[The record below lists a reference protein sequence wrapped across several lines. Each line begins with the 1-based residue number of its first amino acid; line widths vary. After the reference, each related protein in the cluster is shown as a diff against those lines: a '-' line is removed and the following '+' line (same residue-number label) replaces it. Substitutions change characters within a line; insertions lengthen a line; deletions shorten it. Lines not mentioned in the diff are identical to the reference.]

1 MVMSAK
7 LPLPSR
13 KFDARLP
20 ISESLLALAPL
31 HLPNQRKERYQ
42 GDDLCIAL
50 TSLAVR
56 DQTLMLGIYE
66 ALSDMLYAIVDT
78 STDDAG
84 KWQDLLLWT
93 QRHDLDAFIDRVRDL
108 GEASHA
114 EASSEELAK
123 AMHDVR
129 GGPLSSLLG
138 RLQLFDHLPHN
149 EDQLRTLFV
158 LVRDHL
164 KIMRSAITGL
174 DDPRRDADR
183 RPRSHDI
190 NLMLDKWHGSM
201 VGPKWRQQPIRMNV
215 DCRYEGT
222 MSECCLESAAV
233 DRIFYNLA
241 TNACRH
247 AAGDQ
252 IDMAIFPIPEPQ
264 GDCLRFVLSNEVSEA
279 DAIYLNALIQSG
291 GADSADKGT
300 GLSLM
305 ALFAPKVSSTGSGF
319 GLTVVA
325 DFVTNAFGLRDSKEA
340 LRERYVGAILD
351 GHTFRAWF
359 HWPMASNDLPR
370 RQLNDFHQPEQS
382 LDEP

>member
-1 MVMSAK
+1 MSAN
-7 LPLPSR
+7 LPSPPR
-13 KFDARLP
+13 CLDARLP
-20 ISESLLALAPL
+20 IPESLRALAPL
-31 HLPNQRKERYQ
+31 RLPNQRKERYQ

-56 DQTLMLGIYE
+56 DQTLVLAIYGT
-66 ALSDMLYAIVDT
+66 LSELLYAIADT
-78 STDDAG
+78 STDDAR
-84 KWQDLLLWT
+84 KWRDIMLWT
-93 QRHDLDAFIDRVRDL
+93 QRHDLDAFIDRVREL
-108 GEASHA
+108 GAASHA
-114 EASSEELAK
+114 EASGEGLAK

-129 GGPLSSLLG
+129 GGPLSPLLG
-138 RLQLFDHLPHN
+138 RLQLLNHLPHN

-183 RPRSHDI
+183 RPRSHDMS
-190 NLMLDKWHGSM
+190 LMLDKWHGSV
-201 VGPKWRQQPIRMNV
+201 VGPKWRQQPIQMNV

-222 MSECCLESAAV
+222 MSECCLESAAI

-247 AAGDQ
+247 AAGDH
-252 IDMAIFPIPEPQ
+252 IDMAIFPIPQPP

-279 DAIYLNALIQSG
+279 DAVYLNALIQSG
-291 GADSADKGT
+291 GADSVDKGT

-325 DFVTNAFGLRDSKEA
+325 DFVTSAFGLRDSKEA

-351 GHTFRAWF
+351 GRTFRAWF
-359 HWPMASNDLPR
+359 HWPIASNDLPR
-370 RQLNDFHQPEQS
+370 RQLNDFHRPEQS

>member
-1 MVMSAK
+1 M
-7 LPLPSR
+7 
-13 KFDARLP
+13 
-20 ISESLLALAPL
+20 APL
-31 HLPNQRKERYQ
+31 HLLNRRKERYQ
-42 GDDLCIAL
+42 GDDLCIPL
-50 TSLAVR
+50 IRLASR
-56 DQTLMLGIYE
+56 DQTLVLEIYASLG
-66 ALSDMLYAIVDT
+66 ALLYAIADT
-78 STDDAG
+78 STDNAR
-84 KWQDLLLWT
+84 KWQEVMFWKR
-93 QRHDLDAFIDRVRDL
+93 QHKLDGFIDKVREL

-114 EASSEELAK
+114 EAASEELAK

-138 RLQLFDHLPHN
+138 RLQLVGHLPHN
-149 EDQLRTLFV
+149 EEQLRTLFV

-174 DDPRRDADR
+174 DDARRDADR
-183 RPRSHDI
+183 RPRSHDMQ
-190 NLMLDKWHGSM
+190 LMLEKWHGSV
-201 VGPKWRQQPIRMNV
+201 VGPNARQQSIHMNV

-222 MSECCLESAAV
+222 MSECCLESAAI

-247 AAGDQ
+247 AAGDH
-252 IDMAIFPIPEPQ
+252 IDMAIFPIPEAP

-279 DAIYLNALIQSG
+279 DAAYLNALIQSG
-291 GADSADKGT
+291 GADSIDKGT
-300 GLSLM
+300 SMSLL
-305 ALFAPKVSSTGSGF
+305 ALFAPAVSSTGSGF

-325 DFVTNAFGLRDSKEA
+325 DFVTSAFGLRDSREA

-351 GHTFRAWF
+351 GRTFRAWF
-359 HWPMASNDLPR
+359 HWPMAKDHIQK

>member
-1 MVMSAK
+1 MSAN
-7 LPLPSR
+7 LPSPP
-13 KFDARLP
+13 RLLDSRLLIP
-20 ISESLLALAPL
+20 ESLLALAPL
-31 HLPNQRKERYQ
+31 RLSNQRKERYQ

-56 DQTLMLGIYE
+56 DQTLVHAIYE
-66 ALSDMLYAIVDT
+66 ALSDLLYAIADT
-78 STDDAG
+78 STDDAR
-84 KWQDLLLWT
+84 KWQDVASWT
-93 QRHDLDAFIDRVRDL
+93 QQHNLDAFIDRVREL
-108 GEASHA
+108 GEASHT
-114 EASSEELAK
+114 EAASEELAK

-164 KIMRSAITGL
+164 KIMRSVITGL

-183 RPRSHDI
+183 RPRAHDMR
-190 NLMLDKWHGSM
+190 LMLDKWHGSV
-201 VGPKWRQQPIRMNV
+201 VGPRSRKQPIHMNV

-222 MSECCLESAAV
+222 MSECCLESAAI

-247 AAGDQ
+247 AAGDH
-252 IDMAIFPIPEPQ
+252 IDMAIFPIPEAP

-279 DAIYLNALIQSG
+279 DAVYLNALIQSG
-291 GADSADKGT
+291 GADSVDKGT

-319 GLTVVA
+319 GLTVVV
-325 DFVTNAFGLRDSKEA
+325 DFVTSAFWPARYQGSPARTLRGRNSGWPHVPGVVPLADSQQ
-340 LRERYVGAILD
+340 R
-351 GHTFRAWF
+351 
-359 HWPMASNDLPR
+359 PSPASTQRFSPAR
-370 RQLNDFHQPEQS
+370 TKS
-382 LDEP
+382 G